1 MNDNDWPLV
10 DDFNDIR
17 PMTDEERLR
26 SIERDKINNAAWQKC
41 VSCGGPAQSDL
52 CGFCLEEE

>member
-17 PMTDEERLR
+17 PMTKEERQR
-26 SIERDKINNAAWQKC
+26 AAERERTNHKEWQKC
-41 VSCGGPAQSDL
+41 VSCGSPAQSDF